1 MRAYRVMLGRRSSVA
16 AGNCPAAPLPFRPL
30 SSSVS
35 FLGCHDTSP
44 HAPGVRTNGGF
55 CMDWALA
62 TRMTDGPHSFVLP
75 SKYRS

>member
-1 MRAYRVMLGRRSSVA
+1 MA
-16 AGNCPAAPLPFRPL
+16 AGNCPATPLPFRPL

-55 CMDWALA
+55 CMDCNKGDFIK
-62 TRMTDGPHSFVLP
+62 RMTDTPEINRRARIALRV
-75 SKYRS
+75 